1 MKKAVSILLAVA
13 MATGL
18 VACGNSNSNG
28 NVENQADQASS
39 QASLQDSSGAVT
51 SAASGA
57 QTDSDSSGQEPVT
70 IRFSWW
76 GGENR
81 HNATNAAVEAFEKEY
96 PWITVETEY
105 SSWDGWTDK
114 VATQLAGGTAPDL
127 MQINWNWLYQF
138 SSDGSKFV
146 DLNDYKDIISLDN
159 WSEENLKAMTV
170 AGKLQGV
177 PISITGKLP
186 MYNKTT
192 FDKAGI
198 AVPSSIA
205 DLRVA
210 GKTFQEKL
218 GDDYYPLAEEGYERM
233 LWTIMYLQEKYGKE
247 WIKDLTVNYTVDE
260 VTDGMEWINSL
271 EEDHVFPKIAT
282 IEGDGAENFLSNKK
296 WMNGTYAGITE
307 YDSNVQE
314 IADSLDEGQEL
325 VLGDY
330 PTDMGPNP
338 AGMSKVSQ
346 GFAITETSEHKK
358 EAALLLEYITSN
370 ETGVK
375 LMGTERGTVCNIAA
389 RKILEDAGLLS
400 GMTLEGNQKV
410 MEFCHY
416 TFDPNFENSALK
428 ERTGTYY
435 EVFDNL
441 SAGADP
447 KEMAQYLID
456 SVNEVNAANPY

>member
-1 MKKAVSILLAVA
+1 MLKKMTAALL
-13 MATGL
+13 
-18 VACGNSNSNG
+18 
-28 NVENQADQASS
+28 
-39 QASLQDSSGAVT
+39 
-51 SAASGA
+51 SAAMLTSLTACQGGSDDGA
-57 QTDSDSSGQEPVT
+57 KTETQTAAQEAADGGALAADGKEPVT
-70 IRFSWW
+70 LRFSWW

-81 HNATNAAVEAFEKEY
+81 HQATMAAVEAFQQEY
-96 PWITVETEY
+96 PWITVECEY

-127 MQINWNWLYQF
+127 MQVNWNWLYQF
-138 SSDGSKFV
+138 SSDGSKFA
-146 DLNDYKDIISLDN
+146 DLNQFKDIISLDN
-159 WSEENLKAMTV
+159 WSESNLAAMTV
-170 AGKLQGV
+170 GGKLQGV

-192 FDKAGI
+192 FDKAGVEI
-198 AVPSSIA
+198 PTSFEE
-205 DLRVA
+205 LRAA
-210 GKTFQEKL
+210 GKAFQEKL

-233 LWTIMYLQEKYGKE
+233 IWMVMYLQEKYGKE
-247 WIKDLTVNYTVDE
+247 WIKDLSVNYTVEE

-282 IEGDGAENFLSNKK
+282 IAGDGAENFLSNKK
-296 WMNGTYAGITE
+296 WMDGHYAGLTE

-325 VLGDY
+325 VLGEF
-330 PTDMGPNP
+330 PTDMGSNP

-346 GFAITETSEHKK
+346 GFAITETSQHKE

-370 ETGVK
+370 ENGVK
-375 LMGTERGTVCNIAA
+375 LMGTERGTVCNTAA
-389 RKILEDAGLLS
+389 KKILEDAGILGGL
-400 GMTLEGNQKV
+400 TLEGNQKV
-410 MEFCHY
+410 LDFCHY

-447 KEMAQYLID
+447 AEMAQYLID
-456 SVNEVNAANPY
+456 SINDVNAANPY